1 MSRQP
6 PERRPEVGPRVI
18 VDDER
23 ATGSPNH
30 AVDVDRWAGL
40 VADVLAAEG
49 LGDRPVE
56 VHVHFVDESAMEDL
70 NREHM
75 GGEGPTDV
83 LAFPVDDPAE
93 GPGDLPVLL
102 GDVVICPVVA
112 ARQAQGSEG
121 CTDGSQVRGGLK
133 GELSLL
139 LVHGILHLLGHDHA
153 EAGEREVM
161 QRRERELLA
170 GFGR

>member
-40 VADVLAAEG
+40 VADVLTAEG

-83 LAFPVDDPAE
+83 LAFPVDDPATVPD
-93 GPGDLPVLL
+93 GIPVLL
-102 GDVVICPVVA
+102 GDVVVCPVVA
-112 ARQAQGSEG
+112 ANQASAHAGDFTSE
-121 CTDGSQVRGGLK
+121 V
-133 GELSLL
+133 SLL
-139 LVHGILHLLGHDHA
+139 LVHGVLHLLGHDHGEPEEA
-153 EAGEREVM
+153 EAMRA
-161 QRRERELLA
+161 RERDHLA
-170 GFGR
+170 RYGMVRP

>member
-6 PERRPEVGPRVI
+6 PRRRPDVGPSVI

-23 ATGSPNH
+23 ASGSPNH

-40 VADVLAAEG
+40 VAEVLAAEG

-83 LAFPVDDPAE
+83 LAFPVDNPATVPD
-93 GPGDLPVLL
+93 GIPVLL
-102 GDVVICPVVA
+102 GDVVVCPVVA
-112 ARQAQGSEG
+112 ANQASAHAGDFTSE
-121 CTDGSQVRGGLK
+121 V
-133 GELSLL
+133 SLL
-139 LVHGILHLLGHDHA
+139 LVHGVLHLLGHDHGEPEEA
-153 EAGEREVM
+153 EAMRA
-161 QRRERELLA
+161 RERDHLA
-170 GFGR
+170 RYGMVRP

>member
-83 LAFPVDDPAE
+83 LAFPVDDPATVPD
-93 GPGDLPVLL
+93 GIPVLL
-102 GDVVICPVVA
+102 GDVVVCPVVA
-112 ARQAQGSEG
+112 ANQASAKSGDQ
-121 CTDGSQVRGGLK
+121 
-133 GELSLL
+133 
-139 LVHGILHLLGHDHA
+139 
-153 EAGEREVM
+153 
-161 QRRERELLA
+161 QRRPGA
-170 GFGR
+170 GSPPGAVAVSNQYCQ

>member
-1 MSRQP
+1 MREEP
-6 PERRPEVGPRVI
+6 PEPRPRVV
-18 VDDER
+18 VDARTMTTLD
-23 ATGSPNH
+23 
-30 AVDVDRWAGL
+30 DVSGDTSRWVALAEHVL
-40 VADVLAAEG
+40 VEEG
-49 LGDRPVE
+49 LGARPVE
-56 VHVHFVDESAMEDL
+56 LTIHLVDEGSIADL

-93 GPGDLPVLL
+93 GSGDLLVLL

-121 CTDGSQVRGGLK
+121 GPQ

-161 QRRERELLA
+161 QRRDRELLA

>member
-6 PERRPEVGPRVI
+6 PERRPDVGPSVI

-23 ATGSPNH
+23 ASGSPDH
-30 AVDVDRWAGL
+30 EVDVDRWAGL

-75 GGEGPTDV
+75 GGEGPTDI
-83 LAFPVDDPAE
+83 LAFPVDDPATVPD
-93 GPGDLPVLL
+93 GIPVLL
-102 GDVVICPVVA
+102 GDVVVCPVVA
-112 ARQAQGSEG
+112 ANQASAHAGDFTSE
-121 CTDGSQVRGGLK
+121 V
-133 GELSLL
+133 SLL
-139 LVHGILHLLGHDHA
+139 LVHGVLHLLGHDHDEPEEA
-153 EAGEREVM
+153 EAMRA
-161 QRRERELLA
+161 RERDHLTRY
-170 GFGR
+170 GMVRP

>member
-30 AVDVDRWAGL
+30 AVDVDRWAEL
-40 VADVLAAEG
+40 VSDVLAAEG

-83 LAFPVDDPAE
+83 LAFPVDDPATVPV
-93 GPGDLPVLL
+93 GIPVLL
-102 GDVVICPVVA
+102 GDVVVCPVVA
-112 ARQAQGSEG
+112 ANQASAHAGDFTSE
-121 CTDGSQVRGGLK
+121 V
-133 GELSLL
+133 SLL
-139 LVHGILHLLGHDHA
+139 LVHGVLHLLGHDHGEPEEA
-153 EAGEREVM
+153 EAMRA
-161 QRRERELLA
+161 RERDHLTRY
-170 GFGR
+170 GMVRP

>member
-70 NREHM
+70 NREHL

-83 LAFPVDDPAE
+83 LAFPVDDPATVPD
-93 GPGDLPVLL
+93 GIPVLL
-102 GDVVICPVVA
+102 GDVVVCPVVA
-112 ARQAQGSEG
+112 ANQASAHAGDFTSE
-121 CTDGSQVRGGLK
+121 V
-133 GELSLL
+133 SLL
-139 LVHGILHLLGHDHA
+139 LVHGVLHLLGHDHDEPEEA
-153 EAGEREVM
+153 EAMRA
-161 QRRERELLA
+161 RERDHLTRY
-170 GFGR
+170 GMVRP

>member
-6 PERRPEVGPRVI
+6 PERRPDIGPRVI

-23 ATGSPNH
+23 ASGSPNH

-83 LAFPVDDPAE
+83 LAFPVDDPATVPD
-93 GPGDLPVLL
+93 GIPVLL
-102 GDVVICPVVA
+102 GDVVVCPVVA
-112 ARQAQGSEG
+112 ANQASAHAGDFTSE
-121 CTDGSQVRGGLK
+121 V
-133 GELSLL
+133 SLL
-139 LVHGILHLLGHDHA
+139 LVHGVLHLLGHDHDEPEEA
-153 EAGEREVM
+153 EAMRA
-161 QRRERELLA
+161 RERDHLTRY
-170 GFGR
+170 GMVRP

>member
-1 MSRQP
+1 M
-6 PERRPEVGPRVI
+6 
-18 VDDER
+18 DDER

-83 LAFPVDDPAE
+83 LAFPVDDPATVPD
-93 GPGDLPVLL
+93 GIPVLL
-102 GDVVICPVVA
+102 GDVVVCPVVA
-112 ARQAQGSEG
+112 ANQASAHAGDFTSE
-121 CTDGSQVRGGLK
+121 V
-133 GELSLL
+133 SLL
-139 LVHGILHLLGHDHA
+139 LVHGVLHLLGHDHGEPE
-153 EAGEREVM
+153 EAAAMRA
-161 QRRERELLA
+161 RERDHLA
-170 GFGR
+170 RYGMVRP

>member
-18 VDDER
+18 VDDEQ
-23 ATGSPNH
+23 ATGSPDY

-40 VADVLAAEG
+40 VANVLAAEG

-83 LAFPVDDPAE
+83 LAFPVDDPATVPD
-93 GPGDLPVLL
+93 GIPVLL
-102 GDVVICPVVA
+102 GDVVVCPVVA
-112 ARQAQGSEG
+112 ANQASAHAGDFTSE
-121 CTDGSQVRGGLK
+121 V
-133 GELSLL
+133 SLL
-139 LVHGILHLLGHDHA
+139 LVHGVLHLLGHDHDEPEEA
-153 EAGEREVM
+153 EAMRA
-161 QRRERELLA
+161 RERDHLTRY
-170 GFGR
+170 GMVRP

>member
-6 PERRPEVGPRVI
+6 PERWPEVGPRVI

-83 LAFPVDDPAE
+83 LAFPVDDPATVPD
-93 GPGDLPVLL
+93 GIPVLL
-102 GDVVICPVVA
+102 GDVVVCPVVA
-112 ARQAQGSEG
+112 ANQASAHAGDLTSE
-121 CTDGSQVRGGLK
+121 V
-133 GELSLL
+133 SLL
-139 LVHGILHLLGHDHA
+139 LVHDIGIA
-153 EAGEREVM
+153 PCRASV
-161 QRRERELLA
+161 A
-170 GFGR
+170 ISVAPVSFNTKPI

>member
-6 PERRPEVGPRVI
+6 PECWPEVGPRVI

-49 LGDRPVE
+49 LGARPVE

-70 NREHM
+70 NREHL
-75 GGEGPTDV
+75 GGEGPTAV
-83 LAFPVDDPAE
+83 LAFPVDDPATVPD
-93 GPGDLPVLL
+93 GIPVLL
-102 GDVVICPVVA
+102 GDVVVCPVVA
-112 ARQAQGSEG
+112 ANQASAHAGDFTSE
-121 CTDGSQVRGGLK
+121 V
-133 GELSLL
+133 SLL
-139 LVHGILHLLGHDHA
+139 LVHGVLHLLGHDHGEPEEA
-153 EAGEREVM
+153 EAMRA
-161 QRRERELLA
+161 RERGHLA
-170 GFGR
+170 RYGMVRP